1 MSNAHVNH
9 HHGVVL
15 TPTRRPKSTLSKK
28 KNKVMARTRKAAVL
42 ANAASKK
49 ASMRAKLVG

>member
-15 TPTRRPKSTLSKK
+15 TPTRRPKTTLSKK
-28 KNKVMARTRKAAVL
+28 RNKLLARTRKAAVL
-42 ANAASKK
+42 ANVASKK
-49 ASMRAKLVG
+49 AAMRAKLA